1 MAVSFVAGG
10 RALGL
15 LRAEVTFPEEIL
27 AADPTS
33 LILTLHNPSSRRYS
47 AAASARLRAGGQR
60 LPGVRFGSLAPGGS
74 ATRFVPTRFPWRG
87 LVRGVRLA
95 LETTDPFG
103 LVRRRRHLRIRG
115 EFFVYPAP
123 SPPGEVDD
131 LGRHGRGDL
140 PARRI
145 GEGIELHQ
153 IRRYQLEDESRH
165 IDWRATA
172 RLGEVMVKEFL
183 EERAEHLVI
192 VFDPAVATLNAP
204 TRSRFEQQV
213 SLATALVI
221 RCCERRTPLG
231 FIAPDREFREID
243 PPGGHRPVLEYLATV
258 QPAVGMAASLAPELE
273 GMPGLVRL
281 GGPA

>member
-1 MAVSFVAGG
+1 VPTRLGWAFLSLAGGIGFAALNTGNNLLYLLIGICLATMAVSFVAGG
-10 RALGL
+10 RALSL

-27 AADPTS
+27 AADPTA
-33 LILTLHNPSSRRYS
+33 LILTLHNPSSHRHS

-165 IDWRATA
+165 LRPGRRDA
-172 RLGEVMVKEFL
+172 
-183 EERAEHLVI
+183 ERA
-192 VFDPAVATLNAP
+192 DPLEVRAAGLP
-204 TRSRFEQQV
+204 
-213 SLATALVI
+213 
-221 RCCERRTPLG
+221 
-231 FIAPDREFREID
+231 
-243 PPGGHRPVLEYLATV
+243 GHRPGDPML
-258 QPAVGMAASLAPELE
+258 
-273 GMPGLVRL
+273 
-281 GGPA
+281 